1 MSLKTSM
8 ASLAKWLSVCELN
21 GCGFESCCCHLN
33 KFAVSQCPPP
43 FLLGE
48 GEELSLSPNFLEVGC
63 WKRGIDFFQGGY
75 SFYIKNKLKSEIFNV
90 YKKKVYEQKCFS
102 VITKNLNWEVLIKN
116 LVTAKR
122 WDAVKDETFS
132 SGWYFYWYF

>member
-1 MSLKTSM
+1 MVECLR
-8 ASLAKWLSVCELN
+8 AKWLRLRILLLSLKQVCCLI
-21 GCGFESCCCHLN
+21 
-33 KFAVSQCPPP
+33 VPPP
-43 FLLGE
+43 FLLEE
-48 GEELSLSPNFLEVGC
+48 GEELSVSPNFLEVGC

-132 SGWYFYWYF
+132 SGWYFYWYFWEGWVDTPMHSV